1 MGLDQYIYKS
11 KVFNNKNKC
20 EVAKNECEIAY
31 FRKVNPLHGW
41 ILRKTE
47 TDPKSNCE
55 YIELNKEL
63 LIELSKTLDRIM
75 IKKAEEGIEKAINLG
90 WCIYPTMNGF
100 CFGST
105 EYDSNYFDD
114 IKYTKNAIDKIISE
128 WDDDCK
134 YYYYSWW

>member
-20 EVAKNECEIAY
+20 EIAKNETEIAY

-47 TDPKSNCE
+47 TNPKSNCE

-114 IKYTKNAIDKIISE
+114 IKYTKDTIDKIISE
-128 WDDDCK
+128 WDDDYK